1 MTFKQTFI
9 QFDGVKGRVSYRIVN
24 IYGYPADMLKQS
36 QIKNFQISLNFI
48 DGNEAYQMFKL
59 IIEKIKRKSQK
70 KKRKS
75 EPAVLEES
83 QESSKSKEITN
94 ESEYSEADEEAIR
107 VQLWRDAQVGFEII
121 LVH

>member
-1 MTFKQTFI
+1 M
-9 QFDGVKGRVSYRIVN
+9 
-24 IYGYPADMLKQS
+24 
-36 QIKNFQISLNFI
+36 
-48 DGNEAYQMFKL
+48 DGNEAYHMFKL

-83 QESSKSKEITN
+83 KGTSGSKEVTN

-107 VQLWRDAQVGFEII
+107 VQLWRDAQVGFEMI
-121 LVH
+121 LGH

>member
-1 MTFKQTFI
+1 M
-9 QFDGVKGRVSYRIVN
+9 
-24 IYGYPADMLKQS
+24 
-36 QIKNFQISLNFI
+36 

-75 EPAVLEES
+75 EPTVLEES
-83 QESSKSKEITN
+83 QESSGSKEITN

>member
-1 MTFKQTFI
+1 M
-9 QFDGVKGRVSYRIVN
+9 
-24 IYGYPADMLKQS
+24 
-36 QIKNFQISLNFI
+36 

-75 EPAVLEES
+75 EPTVLEES
-83 QESSKSKEITN
+83 QESSGSKEVTN

-121 LVH
+121 LVHWLVEKQ

>member
-1 MTFKQTFI
+1 M
-9 QFDGVKGRVSYRIVN
+9 
-24 IYGYPADMLKQS
+24 
-36 QIKNFQISLNFI
+36 
-48 DGNEAYQMFKL
+48 DGNEAYDMFKL

-83 QESSKSKEITN
+83 QESSESKEITN

-121 LVH
+121 LGH

>member
-1 MTFKQTFI
+1 M
-9 QFDGVKGRVSYRIVN
+9 
-24 IYGYPADMLKQS
+24 
-36 QIKNFQISLNFI
+36 
-48 DGNEAYQMFKL
+48 DGNEAYHMFKL

-75 EPAVLEES
+75 EPTVLEKS

-121 LVH
+121 LGH

>member
-1 MTFKQTFI
+1 M
-9 QFDGVKGRVSYRIVN
+9 
-24 IYGYPADMLKQS
+24 
-36 QIKNFQISLNFI
+36 

-75 EPAVLEES
+75 EPTVLEES
-83 QESSKSKEITN
+83 QESSGSKEITN

-121 LVH
+121 LGH

>member
-1 MTFKQTFI
+1 M
-9 QFDGVKGRVSYRIVN
+9 
-24 IYGYPADMLKQS
+24 
-36 QIKNFQISLNFI
+36 
-48 DGNEAYQMFKL
+48 DGNEAYDMFKL

-75 EPAVLEES
+75 EPSILEKS
-83 QESSKSKEITN
+83 QESSESKEITN

-121 LVH
+121 LGH

>member
-1 MTFKQTFI
+1 M
-9 QFDGVKGRVSYRIVN
+9 
-24 IYGYPADMLKQS
+24 
-36 QIKNFQISLNFI
+36 
-48 DGNEAYQMFKL
+48 DGNEAYDMFKL

-75 EPAVLEES
+75 EPAVLVEYQSSES
-83 QESSKSKEITN
+83 KDVTN

-121 LVH
+121 LGH

>member
-1 MTFKQTFI
+1 M
-9 QFDGVKGRVSYRIVN
+9 
-24 IYGYPADMLKQS
+24 
-36 QIKNFQISLNFI
+36 

-75 EPAVLEES
+75 EPTVLEES
-83 QESSKSKEITN
+83 QESSESKEITN